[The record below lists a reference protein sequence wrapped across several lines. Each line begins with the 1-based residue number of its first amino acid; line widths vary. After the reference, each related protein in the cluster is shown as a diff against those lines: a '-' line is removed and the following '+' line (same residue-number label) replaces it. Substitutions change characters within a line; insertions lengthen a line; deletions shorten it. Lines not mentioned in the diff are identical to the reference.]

1 MKKNL
6 AILICLALALCCA
19 AQAEESF
26 GFSDGMEMHYVSSFE
41 EAAPY
46 YEGEIPAFT
55 APEGFYLMEILVND
69 FGLTA
74 YYSTV
79 APRAEGD
86 AAEGEA
92 RDAENAQDA
101 ALAQPEAISRFEFS
115 IYDYGKSADVS
126 YYSMREGVLSE
137 AEASMVA
144 LHEAAGVVYSA
155 DVYTVKGAVYFYFE
169 GLDATQVEAVLTG
182 LQV

>member
-1 MKKNL
+1 MKKTL
-6 AILICLALALCCA
+6 AILLCLLLALLGA
-19 AQAEESF
+19 AQAEESISF
-26 GFSDGMEMHYVSSFE
+26 GDGMEMHYVSSFE

-46 YEGEIPAFT
+46 YEGDIPGFT
-55 APEGFYLMEILVND
+55 APEGFYLTEILVND

-79 APRAEGD
+79 NPQPE
-86 AAEGEA
+86 E
-92 RDAENAQDA
+92 ENAQEAQADA
-101 ALAQPEAISRFEFS
+101 PAEPEAISRFEFS
-115 IYDYGKSADVS
+115 IYDYGKNEGVS
-126 YYSMREGVLSE
+126 YYSMREGVLSQ

-155 DVYTVKGAVYFYFE
+155 DVYTTNGAVYFYFE
-169 GLDATQVEAVLTG
+169 GLDGTQVEAVLTG